1 MRISIKRSK
10 VMKRLVLLSAFALLT
25 MTAAFAQ
32 QAPTSPVY
40 WVVETNP
47 KNTPYSIVRFY
58 DASNVLVHEVA
69 VDGVYI
75 NIKKAK
81 YRKKLDLLL
90 KQYNDRGMTAS
101 KKSRS
106 RHSI

>member
-1 MRISIKRSK
+1 
-10 VMKRLVLLSAFALLT
+10 MKRLVLLSSFALLV
-25 MTAAFAQ
+25 MTTAFAQ

-47 KNTPYSIVRFY
+47 RNIPYSVVRFY
-58 DASNVLVHEVA
+58 DANNTLVHEVA
-69 VDGVYI
+69 IDGVYI

-90 KQYNDRGMTAS
+90 RQYNERGMSAS
-101 KKSRS
+101 KKHRS
-106 RHSI
+106 RRSI